1 MHVSG
6 FQAIQSHQTM
16 TAAMMRI
23 MIPVAS
29 PPRYAPTSAA
39 AFDVSGSLSSGG
51 TGVGVGLGSR
61 SGM

>member
-1 MHVSG
+1 
-6 FQAIQSHQTM
+6 M
-16 TAAMMRI
+16 TVAMMRI

-51 TGVGVGLGSR
+51 TGVDVGLGSR
-61 SGM
+61 SACM